1 MKTFIVTGATSGLGL
16 ATAQALALMPGTRV
30 ILAVRDLPRGR
41 AVAAAMGATAEAV
54 ALDLSSLADVE
65 RFVGSWHGD
74 LAGLVNNAGVQI
86 TNATRY
92 TQDGH
97 EETFAV
103 NHLAALSLTL
113 GLLPWLSGGRVL
125 FIGSGTHNPEIRMAK
140 LFGFRG
146 ARFTTV
152 ADASKG
158 VSDATTVRQSGLD
171 NYATS
176 KFLNTVTTIEL
187 ARRHA
192 PHATAF
198 FALDPGL
205 MPGTALGRTWP
216 RAIQLLGTP
225 VIRAL
230 GPLLPDSSTA
240 ERSGATAAWIM
251 TAQELSGRTGEV
263 FSFDREP
270 SRQVWDHA
278 RDPRVGRQV
287 VDESAALL
295 PERPRTTVARAVFA
309 QDGSPEGPGAVEQ
322 LTLSAEASAPSRTE
336 QPDGDVA
343 GRYRPRWRAHSA

>member
-1 MKTFIVTGATSGLGL
+1 MRTFMVTGATSGLGL
-16 ATAQALALMPGTRV
+16 ATAHALAKMPGTRV
-30 ILAVRDLPRGR
+30 VLAVRDLVRGR
-41 AVAAAMGATAEAV
+41 AAAASMGDNTEAV

-65 RFVGSWHGD
+65 RFVASWHGELD
-74 LAGLVNNAGVQI
+74 GLVNNAGVQI

-92 TQDGH
+92 TPEGH

-103 NHLAALSLTL
+103 NHLAALALAL

-125 FIGSGTHNPEIRMAK
+125 FIGSSTHNPEIRMAR

-146 ARFTTV
+146 ARFTTI
-152 ADASKG
+152 ADAATG
-158 VSDATTVRQSGLD
+158 VSDATSVRQGGLD
-171 NYATS
+171 RYATS

-187 ARRHA
+187 ARRHS

-216 RAIQLLGTP
+216 RAIQRFGTP

-230 GPLLPDSSTA
+230 APLLPDSSTA

-263 FSFDREP
+263 FSFDREL
-270 SRQVWDHA
+270 SRQVWDYA
-278 RDPRVGRQV
+278 REPQLGRRV

-295 PERPRTTVARAVFA
+295 HERPRTAILRAAFA
-309 QDGSPEGPGAVEQ
+309 QDGSPERLGAVER
-322 LTLSAEASAPSRTE
+322 LMLSAEASAPSRTA
-336 QPDGDVA
+336 PPA
-343 GRYRPRWRAHSA
+343 GTRLAHAAPVD